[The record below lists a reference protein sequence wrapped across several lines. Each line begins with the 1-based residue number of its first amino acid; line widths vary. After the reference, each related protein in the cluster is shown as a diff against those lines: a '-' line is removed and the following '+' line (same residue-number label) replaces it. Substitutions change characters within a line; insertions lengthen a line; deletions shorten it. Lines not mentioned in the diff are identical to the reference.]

1 MLYKNM
7 KKLDVSMRIALN
19 FEVPDDLSEDKYD
32 EQAFNYLKAISEKYS
47 NVKVIDAEI
56 EDISEAEE

>member
-1 MLYKNM
+1 
-7 KKLDVSMRIALN
+7 MRIALN

-56 EDISEAEE
+56 EDISEVEK